1 MSNMYIDLP
10 DGWTCIGCGD
20 EYPEDTQG
28 QSVGDYTEGTL
39 CRKCKMEEWDNGK
52 YRIKLEKP

>member
-1 MSNMYIDLP
+1 MYIDLH